1 MAAGN
6 GAMSAWTN
14 RTFNFA
20 VDYDQ
25 YARLGDA
32 LIHGHTNLDLPV
44 PDELAQM
51 SNPYDSDLRGQ
62 VAGRIDIPIY
72 WDHAFYKGKYYCYF
86 GVVPAILLFIPYQLL
101 TGKWLSSAY
110 AVLVLGCIASLFA
123 TVLAVQVAKKF
134 LNNRASIGMV
144 CLASMIL
151 TLGSSMYYQLL
162 LQISM
167 RFPASLH
174 SPSPM
179 PVYHSGSW
187 QKGKSP
193 IKGLHSSRLPLHCP

>member
-1 MAAGN
+1 MNLPKKILNLRSKQFWVLAALTVIQFAIATAIVKMAAGN

-101 TGKWLSSAY
+101 TGKCS
-110 AVLVLGCIASLFA
+110 
-123 TVLAVQVAKKF
+123 VQP
-134 LNNRASIGMV
+134 
-144 CLASMIL
+144 
-151 TLGSSMYYQLL
+151 TPY
-162 LQISM
+162 
-167 RFPASLH
+167 
-174 SPSPM
+174 
-179 PVYHSGSW
+179 
-187 QKGKSP
+187 
-193 IKGLHSSRLPLHCP
+193 